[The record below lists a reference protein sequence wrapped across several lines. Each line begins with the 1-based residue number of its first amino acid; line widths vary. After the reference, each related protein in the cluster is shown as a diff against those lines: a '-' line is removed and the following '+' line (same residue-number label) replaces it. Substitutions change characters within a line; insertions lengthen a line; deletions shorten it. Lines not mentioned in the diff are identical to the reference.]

1 MSLAP
6 AFAVLDDC
14 DATIEELARLC
25 CVPGR
30 GKSLQSLG
38 RRLNRL
44 RATLAEVDDDP
55 AAADTVVDR
64 LEDIG
69 ADIGRLQIGCCAENR
84 LPLYSDLLQGLTAV
98 QLTMNEALGRGH

>member
-6 AFAVLDDC
+6 AFSALDDC

-30 GKSLQSLG
+30 GKSLESLG
-38 RRLNRL
+38 RRLQRL
-44 RATLAEVDDDP
+44 RAALADVGDDP
-55 AAADTVVDR
+55 AAADTVLDR

-84 LPLYSDLLQGLTAV
+84 MPLYSDLLQGLTAV
-98 QLTMNEALGRGH
+98 QLTMNESVGRGH

>member
-6 AFAVLDDC
+6 AFSALDDC

-30 GKSLQSLG
+30 GKSLESLG
-38 RRLNRL
+38 RRLQRL
-44 RATLAEVDDDP
+44 RAALADVGDDP
-55 AAADTVVDR
+55 
-64 LEDIG
+64 G

-84 LPLYSDLLQGLTAV
+84 MPLYSDLLQGLTAV
-98 QLTMNEALGRGH
+98 QLTMNESVGRGH